1 MSAIGTH
8 VDLRKGAGGLP
19 QNLEVSWYIISKR
32 SSFGSNTRCMV
43 VQPTSSG
50 SSNPTSRVL
59 ISTPCFCLGLGSLAH
74 ASSNRSFRAPTR
86 AAFGVPIVTRGRA
99 IPSHPS
105 TSTDVAVEYSSEG
118 PTHIRDLKC
127 TEVKDDECTNV
138 HVVMK
143 IMHFQERH

>member
-1 MSAIGTH
+1 MLKEETTTELCE
-8 VDLRKGAGGLP
+8 VKLLP
-19 QNLEVSWYIISKR
+19 
-32 SSFGSNTRCMV
+32 
-43 VQPTSSG
+43 
-50 SSNPTSRVL
+50 
-59 ISTPCFCLGLGSLAH
+59 
-74 ASSNRSFRAPTR
+74 
-86 AAFGVPIVTRGRA
+86 AFGVPIVTRGRA

-143 IMHFQERH
+143 IMHFQERHSVPPIPDRIDQQLDNEVIETSDLLMTDQHKGKT